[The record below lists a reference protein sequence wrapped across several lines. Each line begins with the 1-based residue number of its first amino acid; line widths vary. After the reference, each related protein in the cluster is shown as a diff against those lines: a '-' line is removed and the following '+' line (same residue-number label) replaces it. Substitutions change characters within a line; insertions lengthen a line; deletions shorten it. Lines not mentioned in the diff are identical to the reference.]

1 MSEAQSQ
8 VRIPRKVKYIGKD
21 PTRVRAFLNGPKIDV
36 QPGQTIEVEEVQ
48 AKILRGI
55 PTLWEE
61 EGVPAKFDKHEEA
74 RLQEHQQDMKNLAS
88 AQAGDSSNASGT
100 GEGE

>member
-1 MSEAQSQ
+1 MSDTLSK
-8 VRIPRKVKYIGKD
+8 VRVPVKVKYIGKD
-21 PTRVRAFLNGPKIDV
+21 PTLVRAFPNGPKIDV
-36 QPGQTIEVEEVQ
+36 VKDQVIEVDEVQ

-55 PTLWEE
+55 PTLWEV
-61 EGVPAKFDKHEEA
+61 EGVPAKFDKHEEE